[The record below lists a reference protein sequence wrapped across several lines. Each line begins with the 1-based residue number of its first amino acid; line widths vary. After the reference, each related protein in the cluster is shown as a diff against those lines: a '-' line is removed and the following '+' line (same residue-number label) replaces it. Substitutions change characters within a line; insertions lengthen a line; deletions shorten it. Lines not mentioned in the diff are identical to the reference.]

1 MKEYY
6 IGLDIGTDS
15 VGWAV
20 TDTQYNVLKFKGN
33 AMWGVRLFDESQTAQ
48 ERRMFRA
55 SRRRNQ
61 RKRKRLDLL
70 EMLFDKEI
78 SAKDI
83 SFFKRLKESSLYYE
97 DKDVDTPYAVF
108 ADKNYTDK
116 DYHKQYPT
124 IYHLCAEL
132 IKNQREHDVRLV
144 FLALHHLIKNRGH
157 FLFDN
162 LSVTDI
168 ESFDKIFLELTTYLS
183 DNYDISLSCEDSNK
197 LSEVLK
203 NRSLG
208 KVKKTA

>member
-15 VGWAV
+15 IGWAV
-20 TDTQYNVLKFKGN
+20 TDTQYNVLKFRGN
-33 AMWGVRLFDESQTAQ
+33 SMWGVRLFDESKTAQ

-55 SRRRNQ
+55 ARRRNL
-61 RKRKRLDLL
+61 RRRKRLDLL

-78 SAKDI
+78 SAKDV

-97 DKDVDTPYAVF
+97 DKSVGTTYAVF
-108 ADKNYTDK
+108 ADKDYTDK
-116 DYHKQYPT
+116 DYYKQYPT
-124 IYHLCAEL
+124 IYHLRADL
-132 IKNQREHDVRLV
+132 IKNPAEHDVRLV

-168 ESFDKIFLELTTYLS
+168 ESFDKIFSELTAY
-183 DNYDISLSCEDSNK
+183 
-197 LSEVLK
+197 
-203 NRSLG
+203 
-208 KVKKTA
+208 